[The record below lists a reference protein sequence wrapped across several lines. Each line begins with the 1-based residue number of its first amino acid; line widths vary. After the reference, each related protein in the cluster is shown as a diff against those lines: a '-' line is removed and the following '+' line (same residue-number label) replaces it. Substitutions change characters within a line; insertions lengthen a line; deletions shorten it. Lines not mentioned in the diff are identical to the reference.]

1 MGTFIRENMTRENIK
16 PKPGLK
22 SELGPCPAADWTQK
36 VDWNVYLT
44 GENGLTTHCSQ
55 IESCG
60 VFLVNGDTL
69 AQINLDHV
77 SNFKEVK
84 NVMPFFKNKPT
95 INHEEFHYFDVP
107 LVFYKTKYG
116 MVLCAIGNEESAD
129 TDSGEKVATA
139 VTRIGN
145 FLEMC
150 GY

>member
-1 MGTFIRENMTRENIK
+1 MGIYRENMTRENIK

-22 SELGPCPAADWTQK
+22 SELGPCPTADWTQK

-44 GENGLTTHCSQ
+44 GENGLTTHCNQ

-77 SNFKEVK
+77 SNFNGSKCRLDRVERKV
-84 NVMPFFKNKPT
+84 
-95 INHEEFHYFDVP
+95 ILRAEIDDSDVP

>member
-1 MGTFIRENMTRENIK
+1 MGIYRENMTRENIK

-44 GENGLTTHCSQ
+44 GENGLTTHCNQ

-84 NVMPFFKNKPT
+84 NVMPFFKKTNNKSRR
-95 INHEEFHYFDVP
+95 ISLFRFQWIKMSFGQSRAQSNSQ
-107 LVFYKTKYG
+107 G
-116 MVLCAIGNEESAD
+116 GNRRFRCSA
-129 TDSGEKVATA
+129 G
-139 VTRIGN
+139 
-145 FLEMC
+145 FL
-150 GY
+150 

>member
-1 MGTFIRENMTRENIK
+1 MTSENIK

-36 VDWNVYLT
+36 VFCSIVFCCILGTKTKTKHKVDWNVYLT
-44 GENGLTTHCSQ
+44 GENGLTTHCNQ

-84 NVMPFFKNKPT
+84 AGS
-95 INHEEFHYFDVP
+95 I
-107 LVFYKTKYG
+107 
-116 MVLCAIGNEESAD
+116 S
-129 TDSGEKVATA
+129 
-139 VTRIGN
+139 
-145 FLEMC
+145 FL
-150 GY
+150 

>member
-84 NVMPFFKNKPT
+84 NVMPF
-95 INHEEFHYFDVP
+95 
-107 LVFYKTKYG
+107 YKKKYG

-139 VTRIGN
+139 VTRI
-145 FLEMC
+145 
-150 GY
+150 